1 MAPSGFTR
9 GVRRRKQLVDA
20 PAQGVTGP
28 ARVVRG
34 RSRSVSRLRA
44 GDIAVL
50 DHVDL
55 DAATAEVLV
64 ARGVAAVVNAA
75 PSTSGRYPN
84 LGPGVLVAAGVPLLD
99 DVGEDVFGAV
109 PDGKRVRLDEDG
121 LWLGERCVA
130 RGTRQ
135 DAASVAATAELAGA
149 GLAAQ
154 LADLAENATGF
165 LLAERDLLL
174 EGAGLPRLATAL
186 EGRHV
191 LVVCRGYGEAADL
204 ALLRRY
210 RKEHRPVLVGV
221 GEGADAL
228 VEAGLVPQVV
238 VGEVSTV
245 SERALRAA
253 TDVVVG
259 REEPARPRL
268 EELGIRPLT
277 HASSARSEDLALL
290 LCAAHDARVIVGVGL
305 AVTLEQMIDRGRADA
320 SASLLTRLVVGDRF
334 VSASAAAAMTPAR
347 VPWGALLLL
356 VLSAALACLAV
367 LAVGAHGIDVDQLD
381 TRWHALLDR
390 LPW

>member
-1 MAPSGFTR
+1 
-9 GVRRRKQLVDA
+9 VRRRKQLVDA

-174 EGAGLPRLATAL
+174 EGAGLPRLATEL

-204 ALLRRY
+204 AQLRRY

-290 LCAAHDARVIVGVGL
+290 LCAAQDARVIVGVGL